1 MQNSLFCYGT
11 LMVPEIINRVVQHS
25 VQPGTP
31 AELKN
36 FGCFKV
42 RQQTFPGIRPA
53 NGETTYGMLYQ
64 ELTTADIEHLDRYE
78 GYLYSRERVR
88 VSTSTNDHT
97 AWCYLI
103 KPEYYPELLQE
114 MWDYQHFLNVDLA
127 NFHRH

>member
-1 MQNSLFCYGT
+1 MQNPLFCYGT
-11 LMVPEIINRVVQHS
+11 LMVPEIINRVVQRS
-25 VQPGTP
+25 VQPGIP
-31 AELKN
+31 AELEN

-42 RQQTFPGIRPA
+42 RQQSFPGIRPT
-53 NGETTYGMLYQ
+53 NGKTTRGMLYQ

-97 AWCYLI
+97 VWCYLI

-127 NFHRH
+127 NLNRR